1 MEHQPSTLSNQPRP
15 SKRFVIV
22 SWALVAAWAF
32 LIFFMS
38 SNTGTGLN
46 TGLGIFSSIYRAM
59 QAVQEQLLGPGVDAL
74 SSIAHF
80 CEYTM
85 FGALLANALR
95 CHMPLRRA
103 CLIAIACA
111 SLYGVSDEVHQ
122 LFVPERMCDPVDW
135 MVDTAGSALGSGI
148 AYAVLRKSRAV
159 LYPIEQRATY
169 AHHER
174 EARFRDVAVRAHA
187 SDVLAKHG
195 REPAL
200 IRLVIIQRTMFVL
213 GLHVH

>member
-74 SSIAHF
+74 SSIARF
-80 CEYTM
+80 WPT
-85 FGALLANALR
+85 R
-95 CHMPLRRA
+95 CA
-103 CLIAIACA
+103 
-111 SLYGVSDEVHQ
+111 
-122 LFVPERMCDPVDW
+122 
-135 MVDTAGSALGSGI
+135 
-148 AYAVLRKSRAV
+148 
-159 LYPIEQRATY
+159 ATC
-169 AHHER
+169 R
-174 EARFRDVAVRAHA
+174 CVVRA
-187 SDVLAKHG
+187 SSPSPV
-195 REPAL
+195 PAC
-200 IRLVIIQRTMFVL
+200 T
-213 GLHVH
+213 G

>member
-15 SKRFVIV
+15 SKQFTVI
-22 SWALVAAWAF
+22 SWALVAAWAC

-85 FGALLANALR
+85 FGALLANARGERRGSSTVRARAHVRPGGLDGGYCGQRAGFRDHVRGAAKKR
-95 CHMPLRRA
+95 CPLLVKARVSHRSDGGA
-103 CLIAIACA
+103 CFPM
-111 SLYGVSDEVHQ
+111 GD
-122 LFVPERMCDPVDW
+122 FVTDVL
-135 MVDTAGSALGSGI
+135 V
-148 AYAVLRKSRAV
+148 AVLR
-159 LYPIEQRATY
+159 QQ
-169 AHHER
+169 
-174 EARFRDVAVRAHA
+174 EARCRGKGIRQFRD
-187 SDVLAKHG
+187 DG
-195 REPAL
+195 
-200 IRLVIIQRTMFVL
+200 
-213 GLHVH
+213 

>member
-15 SKRFVIV
+15 SKQFTVI
-22 SWALVAAWAF
+22 SWALVAAWAC

-122 LFVPERMCDPVDW
+122 LFVPERMCDPVRAARWVPGSRTRCCEKEMPALSKSARVAPQRRGSLLSDGRFRGGCPRRCASP
-135 MVDTAGSALGSGI
+135 AGSSVSWQGNPPVS
-148 AYAVLRKSRAV
+148 
-159 LYPIEQRATY
+159 
-169 AHHER
+169 
-174 EARFRDVAVRAHA
+174 
-187 SDVLAKHG
+187 
-195 REPAL
+195 
-200 IRLVIIQRTMFVL
+200 
-213 GLHVH
+213 

>member
-15 SKRFVIV
+15 SKQFTVI
-22 SWALVAAWAF
+22 SWALVAAWAC

-46 TGLGIFSSIYRAM
+46 M
-59 QAVQEQLLGPGVDAL
+59 GPGVDAL

-148 AYAVLRKSRAV
+148 TYAVLRKRD
-159 LYPIEQRATY
+159 
-169 AHHER
+169 
-174 EARFRDVAVRAHA
+174 AR
-187 SDVLAKHG
+187 S
-195 REPAL
+195 
-200 IRLVIIQRTMFVL
+200 
-213 GLHVH
+213 

>member
-85 FGALLANALR
+85 FGARLANALR

-148 AYAVLRKSRAV
+148 AYAVLRKRD
-159 LYPIEQRATY
+159 
-169 AHHER
+169 
-174 EARFRDVAVRAHA
+174 AR
-187 SDVLAKHG
+187 S
-195 REPAL
+195 
-200 IRLVIIQRTMFVL
+200 
-213 GLHVH
+213 

>member
-135 MVDTAGSALGSGI
+135 RWILRAARWVPGSRTRCCEKEMPALSKSARVAPQRRGSLLSDGRFRGGCPHRCASPAGSSVSWQGNPPVS
-148 AYAVLRKSRAV
+148 
-159 LYPIEQRATY
+159 
-169 AHHER
+169 
-174 EARFRDVAVRAHA
+174 
-187 SDVLAKHG
+187 
-195 REPAL
+195 
-200 IRLVIIQRTMFVL
+200 
-213 GLHVH
+213 

>member
-111 SLYGVSDEVHQ
+111 SLYGVSDGGACFPMGD
-122 LFVPERMCDPVDW
+122 FVADV
-135 MVDTAGSALGSGI
+135 LI
-148 AYAVLRKSRAV
+148 AVLR
-159 LYPIEQRATY
+159 QQ
-169 AHHER
+169 
-174 EARFRDVAVRAHA
+174 EARCRGKGIRQFRD
-187 SDVLAKHG
+187 DG
-195 REPAL
+195 
-200 IRLVIIQRTMFVL
+200 
-213 GLHVH
+213 

>member
-148 AYAVLRKSRAV
+148 AYAVMPALSKSARVA
-159 LYPIEQRATY
+159 PQR
-169 AHHER
+169 R
-174 EARFRDVAVRAHA
+174 GSLLSDGRFRGGCPHRCA
-187 SDVLAKHG
+187 S
-195 REPAL
+195 PAGSS
-200 IRLVIIQRTMFVL
+200 VSWQGNPPVS
-213 GLHVH
+213 

>member
-103 CLIAIACA
+103 CQLVRGERRGSSTVRARAHVRPGGLDGGYCGQRAGFRDRVRGAAKKRCPLLVKARVSHRSDGGACFPMGDFVADVLI
-111 SLYGVSDEVHQ
+111 
-122 LFVPERMCDPVDW
+122 
-135 MVDTAGSALGSGI
+135 
-148 AYAVLRKSRAV
+148 AVLR
-159 LYPIEQRATY
+159 QQ
-169 AHHER
+169 
-174 EARFRDVAVRAHA
+174 EARCRGKGIRQFRD
-187 SDVLAKHG
+187 DG
-195 REPAL
+195 
-200 IRLVIIQRTMFVL
+200 
-213 GLHVH
+213 

>member
-1 MEHQPSTLSNQPRP
+1 MAETVRKQST
-15 SKRFVIV
+15 RFVAV
-22 SWALVAAWAF
+22 SWVAVAVWACF
-32 LIFFMS
+32 IFFMS
-38 SNTGTGLN
+38 SNTSTGLN
-46 TGLGIFSSIYRAM
+46 EGLGMFSSIYRAM
-59 QAVQEQLLGPGVDAL
+59 QDVQASILGPDADLL

-80 CEYTM
+80 CEYTV

-148 AYAVLRKSRAV
+148 AYAVLRKRD
-159 LYPIEQRATY
+159 
-169 AHHER
+169 
-174 EARFRDVAVRAHA
+174 AR
-187 SDVLAKHG
+187 S
-195 REPAL
+195 
-200 IRLVIIQRTMFVL
+200 
-213 GLHVH
+213 

>member
-15 SKRFVIV
+15 SKRFVVV

-32 LIFFMS
+32 LVFFMS

-111 SLYGVSDEVHQ
+111 SLYGVSD
-122 LFVPERMCDPVDW
+122 W

-148 AYAVLRKSRAV
+148 AYAVLRKRD
-159 LYPIEQRATY
+159 
-169 AHHER
+169 
-174 EARFRDVAVRAHA
+174 AR
-187 SDVLAKHG
+187 S
-195 REPAL
+195 
-200 IRLVIIQRTMFVL
+200 
-213 GLHVH
+213 